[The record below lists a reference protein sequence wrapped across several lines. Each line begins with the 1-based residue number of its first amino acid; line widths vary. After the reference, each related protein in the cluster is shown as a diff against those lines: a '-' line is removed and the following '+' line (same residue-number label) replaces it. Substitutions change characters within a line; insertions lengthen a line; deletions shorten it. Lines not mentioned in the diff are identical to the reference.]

1 MSEFKRARGAKE
13 KEQRRSA
20 ILTAAETLFSQQQSN
35 LPTTAQIGKQA
46 GIAKGTLYLYFR
58 SKEEIFLALLE
69 DRHRQWLSNLEQAI
83 ETNNDSIQDIVDQSC
98 QYLEQ
103 HPLFFRLAS
112 LSSSIIEQN
121 VDTNI
126 LIANK
131 NEMGQHLKS
140 AAKTIS
146 RHFPH
151 MDNEHGATLIMHS
164 YACLIGLWQISH
176 PSDAIAKVLDSPSL
190 KILKPEFS
198 LSARQTMLTLWQSAL
213 TQKKSEKSGI
223 WKKLFS

>member
-13 KEQRRSA
+13 KEQRRAA
-20 ILTAAETLFSQQQSN
+20 ILNAAEMLFSEQQSS

-69 DRHRQWLSNLEQAI
+69 DYHRQWLLNLEQGI
-83 ETNNDSIQDIVDQSC
+83 ENNNDSIQDIVEHSC

-121 VDTNI
+121 IDTNI

-131 NEMGQHLKS
+131 NEMAQQLKS
-140 AAKTIS
+140 AAKAIS
-146 RHFPH
+146 RHFTH
-151 MDNEHGATLIMHS
+151 VDNEQGANLIMHS
-164 YACLIGLWQISH
+164 YACLIGLWQVSH
-176 PSDAIAKVLDSPSL
+176 PSDAIAKVLESPSL
-190 KILKPEFS
+190 KTLKPEFS
-198 LSARQTMLTLWQSAL
+198 LSARQTMLTLWQSTL
-213 TQKKSEKSGI
+213 EQKKSEKSGI